1 MLLGCGLVGGVVV
14 DLYGVLLC
22 RARLGEILASR
33 LLFFRPVLEIAS
45 FAEFGLC
52 ISVVIIVVPFL
63 NLNLPLIFGLI
74 YSLLGIDGWET
85 YILGFRIESEEW
97 NIPITLFII
106 PLGSLVQFVKLI
118 FGQKNTHNFVAKL
131 NGFFLRPYNIK

>member
-1 MLLGCGLVGGVVV
+1 
-14 DLYGVLLC
+14 
-22 RARLGEILASR
+22 
-33 LLFFRPVLEIAS
+33 
-45 FAEFGLC
+45 
-52 ISVVIIVVPFL
+52 L

-97 NIPITLFII
+97 NIPITLFVI